1 MIGLDGV
8 RKDTARAV
16 VEASSHWR
24 EDQLACWK
32 NACEKET
39 LPRAKWAMENFIKNA
54 EAADRN
60 HSALC
65 DDTGTPHPFLE
76 IGDEAVIPPGFL
88 EAMEEGIRDG
98 LNELP
103 ARPMGVK
110 GNELERISQCKG
122 MYEEPGMLMPAP
134 TQIRRIPGSKIRL
147 TVLMLGGGPE
157 IRSKTQP
164 IFHMHSLDHVIDEM
178 IKWAVPQVAK
188 LGCQPCTL
196 SFGLGRT
203 ACEASSLSLE
213 AMKDG
218 RYDVQS
224 EIEQRITDAVNSSGI
239 GPIGLGGRSSVLAT
253 FIKIGNMRAS
263 GFRVVS
269 MRPNCCMEI
278 RKGSCEWETKEGGAV

>member
-1 MIGLDGV
+1 MISLNQLVMDV
-8 RKDTARAV
+8 AEVV
-16 VEASSHWR
+16 VEASSQWQ
-24 EDQLACWK
+24 EAQMACWK
-32 NACEKET
+32 CACDRET
-39 LPRAKWAMENFIKNA
+39 IPRAKWAMETFIKNA
-54 EAADRN
+54 QEANRN

-76 IGDEAVIPPGFL
+76 IGDEAVVPQGFL
-88 EAMEEGIRDG
+88 YAMEQGIRKG
-98 LNELP
+98 LNNLP
-103 ARPMGVK
+103 ARPMGVR
-110 GNELERISQCKG
+110 GDELERISQCKG

-164 IFHMHSLDHVIDEM
+164 IFHMHSLEHVVEEM
-178 IKWAVPQVAK
+178 IEWAVPQVAK

-203 ACEASSLSLE
+203 AVEASSLSLE

-218 RYDVQS
+218 RYDKQNDM
-224 EIEQRITDAVNSSGI
+224 ERQITDAVNEKGI
-239 GPIGLGGRSSVLAT
+239 GPIGLGGKSSVLST

-278 RKGSCEWETKEGGAV
+278 RKASHEWETR

>member
-1 MIGLDGV
+1 MIELEQVIQDV
-8 RKDTARAV
+8 AATV
-16 VEASSHWR
+16 VKASSHWR

-32 NACEKET
+32 CAAEKET
-39 LPRAKWAMENFIKNA
+39 QPIAKWSMETFLRNA
-54 EAADRN
+54 QAADEH

-76 IGDEAVIPPGFL
+76 IGDDAVLPPGFL
-88 EAMEEGIRDG
+88 QAMEAGIRKG
-98 LNELP
+98 LNDTP
-103 ARPMGVK
+103 TRPMGVK
-110 GNELERISQCKG
+110 GNDWERISQCKG
-122 MYEEPGMLMPAP
+122 LYEEPGMLMPAP

-147 TVLMLGGGPE
+147 TILMLGGGPE

-164 IFHMHSLDHVIDEM
+164 IFHMHSLDHVVDEM
-178 IKWAVPQVAK
+178 IQWAIPQVRA

-213 AMKDG
+213 AMKEG
-218 RYDVQS
+218 RYDVQN
-224 EIEQRITDAVNSSGI
+224 EIEKRITDAVNTANI
-239 GPIGLGGRSSVLAT
+239 GPIGLGGKTSVLAT
-253 FIKIGNMRAS
+253 FIKVGNMRAS

-278 RKGSCEWETKEGGAV
+278 RKATCEWETKE

>member
-1 MIGLDGV
+1 MLSLNTVIQDV
-8 RKDTARAV
+8 ADAV
-16 VEASSHWR
+16 VKASSQWD
-24 EDQLACWK
+24 EAQKACWRC
-32 NACEKET
+32 AADGET
-39 LPRAKWAMENFIKNA
+39 LPQAKWAMDNFLRNA
-54 EAADRN
+54 EAAEQHR
-60 HSALC
+60 SALC

-76 IGDEAVIPPGFL
+76 IGDEAVLPAGFL
-88 EAMEEGIRDG
+88 PAVEAGIRKG
-98 LNELP
+98 LNAVP
-103 ARPMGVK
+103 TRPMGVR
-110 GNELERISQCKG
+110 GTELERISQCRG
-122 MYEEPGMLMPAP
+122 LYDEPGMLMPAP
-134 TQIRRIPGSKIRL
+134 MQIRRTTGNKIRM
-147 TVLMLGGGPE
+147 TILMLGGGPE

-164 IFHMHSLDHVIDEM
+164 IFHMHSLEHVVDEM
-178 IKWAVPQVAK
+178 IQWAIPQVAA

-224 EIEQRITDAVNSSGI
+224 ELEKQITDAVNAKNI
-239 GPIGLGGRSSVLAT
+239 GPIGLGGKTSVLAT

-278 RKGSCEWETKEGGAV
+278 RRASCEWESAQYFQ

>member
-1 MIGLDGV
+1 MISLDQITQDV
-8 RKDTARAV
+8 AELV
-16 VEASSHWR
+16 VKASSHWR
-24 EDQLACWK
+24 KDQVACWK
-32 NACEKET
+32 TACECESI
-39 LPRAKWAMENFIKNA
+39 PHAKWAMENFIKNA
-54 EAADRN
+54 EAADEH

-65 DDTGTPHPFLE
+65 DDTGTAHPFLE
-76 IGDEAVIPPGFL
+76 IGDEAILPAGFL
-88 EAMEEGIRDG
+88 QAMEAGIRKG
-98 LNELP
+98 LNDLP
-103 ARPMGVK
+103 ARPMGVR
-110 GNELERISQCKG
+110 GNELERISQCQG
-122 MYEEPGMLMPAP
+122 LYDEPGMLMPAP

-164 IFHMHSLDHVIDEM
+164 IFHMHSLDHVIEEM
-178 IKWAVPQVAK
+178 INWAIPQVAA

-224 EIEQRITDAVNSSGI
+224 DIEKRITDAVNASGI
-239 GPIGLGGRSSVLAT
+239 GPIGLGGKSSVLAT

-278 RKGSCEWETKEGGAV
+278 RKSTCEWETK

>member
-1 MIGLDGV
+1 MDLNKVTLDV
-8 RKDTARAV
+8 AAAV
-16 VEASSHWR
+16 VKASSHWR
-24 EDQLACWK
+24 EDQIACWQK
-32 NACEKET
+32 ACDQET

-60 HSALC
+60 HCALC

-76 IGDEAVIPPGFL
+76 IGDQAVLPAGFL
-88 EAMEEGIRDG
+88 EAMEAGIRKG
-98 LNELP
+98 LNDLP

-110 GNELERISQCKG
+110 GDELERISQCRG
-122 MYEEPGMLMPAP
+122 LYDEPGMLMPAP
-134 TQIRRIPGSKIRL
+134 TQIRRIPGTKIRL

-164 IFHMHSLDHVIDEM
+164 IFHMHSLDHVIEEM
-178 IKWAVPQVAK
+178 IEWAIPQVAA
-188 LGCQPCTL
+188 LGCQPVTL

-218 RYDVQS
+218 RYDVQN
-224 EIEQRITDAVNSSGI
+224 EIEQRITDAVNARGI
-239 GPIGLGGRSSVLAT
+239 GPIGLGGASSVLAT

-278 RKGSCEWETKEGGAV
+278 RKASCEWETAEL

>member
-1 MIGLDGV
+1 MLTLEQV
-8 RKDTARAV
+8 TRDTAGLV
-16 VEASSHWR
+16 VKASSHWR
-24 EDQLACWK
+24 EDQMACWRR
-32 NACEKET
+32 AAERET
-39 LPRAKWAMENFIKNA
+39 LPRAKWAMDNFLRNA
-54 EAADRN
+54 EAADARC
-60 HSALC
+60 SALC

-76 IGDEAVIPPGFL
+76 IGDEAVLPPGFFP
-88 EAMEEGIRDG
+88 AMERGIRQG
-98 LNELP
+98 LNAVP
-103 ARPMGVK
+103 TRPMGVR
-110 GNELERISQCKG
+110 GDELERISQCRG
-122 MYEEPGMLMPAP
+122 LYDEPGMLLPAP
-134 TQIRRIPGSKIRL
+134 TQIRRMPGTKLRL

-157 IRSKTQP
+157 IRSRTQP
-164 IFHMHSLDHVIDEM
+164 IFHMHSLDHVIEEM
-178 IKWAVPQVAK
+178 VAWAIPQVAA

-224 EIEQRITDAVNSSGI
+224 DMERRITDAVNASGI
-239 GPIGLGGRSSVLAT
+239 GPIGLGGSTSVLAT

-278 RKGSCEWETKEGGAV
+278 RRSTCQWETAPDA

>member
-1 MIGLDGV
+1 MITNEQIMEDV
-8 RKDTARAV
+8 AQAV
-16 VEASSHWR
+16 VKASSHWR
-24 EDQLACWK
+24 EDQVACWK
-32 NACEKET
+32 CAAAKET
-39 LPRAKWAMENFIKNA
+39 QQSARWAMDNFLRNA
-54 EAADRN
+54 EAADEH

-76 IGDEAVIPPGFL
+76 IGDEAVVSAGFL
-88 EAMEEGIRDG
+88 QAMEAGIRLG
-98 LNELP
+98 MNRVP
-103 ARPMGVK
+103 TRPMGVK
-110 GNELERISQCKG
+110 GDDLQRIDQCLG
-122 MYEEPGMLMPAP
+122 MYDEPGMLLPAP
-134 TQIRRIPGSKIRL
+134 TQIRRIPGSKIRF
-147 TVLMLGGGPE
+147 TILMLGGGPE

-164 IFHMHSLDHVIDEM
+164 IFHMHSVDHVVEEM
-178 IKWAVPQVAK
+178 INLAIPQVAA

-218 RYDVQS
+218 RYDVQN
-224 EIEQRITDAVNSSGI
+224 EMEKKITDAVNAAGI
-239 GPIGLGGRSSVLAT
+239 GPIGLGGNTSVLAT

-278 RKGSCEWETKEGGAV
+278 RRSSCEWDTAK

>member
-1 MIGLDGV
+1 MVSLDKITQDV
-8 RKDTARAV
+8 AQAV
-16 VEASSHWR
+16 VKASSHWS
-24 EDQLACWK
+24 EDQLVCWK
-32 NACEKET
+32 KACECET
-39 LPRAKWAMENFIKNA
+39 IPHAKWAMVNFVKNA
-54 EAADRN
+54 KAADEH

-76 IGDEAVIPPGFL
+76 IGDEAILPAGFL
-88 EAMEEGIRDG
+88 PAMEAGIRKG
-98 LNELP
+98 LNDLP

-110 GNELERISQCKG
+110 GNEWERISQCEG
-122 MYEEPGMLMPAP
+122 LYDEPGMLLPAP
-134 TQIRRIPGSKIRL
+134 AQIRRIPGSKIRL

-164 IFHMHSLDHVIDEM
+164 IFHMHSLEHVIEEM
-178 IKWAVPQVAK
+178 INWAIPQVAA

-213 AMKDG
+213 AMKEG
-218 RYDVQS
+218 RYDVQND
-224 EIEQRITDAVNSSGI
+224 IEKRITDAVNASGI
-239 GPIGLGGRSSVLAT
+239 GPIGLGGKSSVLAT

-278 RKGSCEWETKEGGAV
+278 RKSTCEWETKE

>member
-1 MIGLDGV
+1 MLTTEQIIEDV
-8 RKDTARAV
+8 ANAV

-24 EDQLACWK
+24 EDQKKCWAC
-32 NACEKET
+32 AAEKENQESA
-39 LPRAKWAMENFIKNA
+39 RWAMDNFLRNA
-54 EAADRN
+54 EAADLH

-76 IGDEAVIPPGFL
+76 IGDEAVLPAGFL
-88 EAMEEGIRDG
+88 QAMEAGIRLG
-98 LNELP
+98 MNRVP
-103 ARPMGVK
+103 TRPMGVK
-110 GNELERISQCKG
+110 GNDLERIDQSQG
-122 MYEEPGMLMPAP
+122 LYEEPGMLLPAP
-134 TQIRRIPGSKIRL
+134 TQIRRVPGNKIRF
-147 TVLMLGGGPE
+147 TILMLGGGPE

-164 IFHMHSLDHVIDEM
+164 IFHLHSVDHVVEEM
-178 IKWAVPQVAK
+178 IQWAIPQVAA

-218 RYDVQS
+218 RYDVQN
-224 EIEQRITDAVNSSGI
+224 EMERKITDAVNAAGI
-239 GPIGLGGRSSVLAT
+239 GPIGLGGKTSVLAT
-253 FIKIGNMRAS
+253 FIKIGHMRAS

-278 RKGSCEWETKEGGAV
+278 RKSSREWESV

>member
-1 MIGLDGV
+1 MITNEQIIEDV
-8 RKDTARAV
+8 AQAV
-16 VEASSHWR
+16 VKASSHWR
-24 EDQLACWK
+24 EDQVACWK
-32 NACEKET
+32 CAAAKET
-39 LPRAKWAMENFIKNA
+39 QQSAKWAMDNFLRNA
-54 EAADRN
+54 EAADEH

-76 IGDEAVIPPGFL
+76 IGDEAVVPAGFL
-88 EAMEEGIRDG
+88 QAMEAGIRLG
-98 LNELP
+98 MNRVP
-103 ARPMGVK
+103 TRPMGVK
-110 GNELERISQCKG
+110 GNDLQRIDQCLG
-122 MYEEPGMLMPAP
+122 MYDEPGMLLPAP
-134 TQIRRIPGSKIRL
+134 TQIRRVPGSKIRF
-147 TVLMLGGGPE
+147 TILMLGGGPE

-164 IFHMHSLDHVIDEM
+164 IFHMHSVDHVVDEM
-178 IKWAVPQVAK
+178 IKWAIPQVAA

-218 RYDVQS
+218 RYDVQN
-224 EIEQRITDAVNSSGI
+224 EMEKKITDAVNAAGI
-239 GPIGLGGRSSVLAT
+239 GPIGLGGNTSVLAT

-278 RKGSCEWETKEGGAV
+278 RKSSCEWDTAK

>member
-1 MIGLDGV
+1 MLTTEQIIEDV
-8 RKDTARAV
+8 AQAV
-16 VEASSHWR
+16 VKASSHWR
-24 EDQLACWK
+24 EDQKACW
-32 NACEKET
+32 ACAAQKET
-39 LPRAKWAMENFIKNA
+39 QESARWAMDNFLRNT
-54 EAADRN
+54 EAADLH

-76 IGDEAVIPPGFL
+76 IGDEAVVPAGFL
-88 EAMEEGIRDG
+88 QAMEAGIRLGMDRV
-98 LNELP
+98 P
-103 ARPMGVK
+103 TRPMGVK
-110 GNELERISQCKG
+110 GNDLERIDQSQG
-122 MYEEPGMLMPAP
+122 LYEEPGMLLPAP
-134 TQIRRIPGSKIRL
+134 TQIRRIPGNKIRF
-147 TVLMLGGGPE
+147 TILMLGGGPE

-164 IFHMHSLDHVIDEM
+164 IFHMHSVDHVVDEM
-178 IKWAVPQVAK
+178 IQWAIPQVAA

-218 RYDVQS
+218 RYDVQN
-224 EIEQRITDAVNSSGI
+224 EMEKKITDAVNAAGI
-239 GPIGLGGRSSVLAT
+239 GPIGLGGKTSVLAT

-278 RKGSCEWETKEGGAV
+278 RKSSCQWESVQRRQ